1 MKSCSR
7 PNRRQVIGA
16 CAAILLAPESLFAQ
30 ASRLDTAYVNA
41 RIWTGVPGAR
51 LATAIGVA
59 GARIAAVDAGPV
71 QQLTDR
77 GTRVVDLKGAF
88 IVPGFIDNHT
98 HFLLAA
104 ATLAPPDLRQV
115 KSREEFAKRVG
126 DAAQQLPAGEW
137 VQGGN
142 WDAELWGGEL
152 PTRQWI
158 DAVTPN
164 TPVAVTRLDQHM
176 WLLNSVALK
185 LAGIDRN
192 TPEPAGGRIVRDAQG
207 EPTGIVIDLA
217 KVRVERAM
225 PPPTHAKLERM
236 FRDGISFGLRYG
248 VTQSHLMGLDW
259 VMHETVVRLRA
270 KGETDMRFNSLVPL
284 QDWQR
289 MADIVR
295 REGRGDDWVRWGG
308 LKVLADGS
316 LGSRTALFHE
326 PYDDAPDTRGLTVTA
341 EKDLL
346 EWMTQADKLGMQVAA
361 HAIGD
366 AANDLVLDVMA
377 EVAKRNGP
385 RDRRF
390 RIEHAQHLSPQAI
403 PRFAKQNVVPSVQPY
418 HAIDDGRWAIN
429 RIGPQRL
436 KGTYAF
442 GSLLKAGARVSF
454 GSDWPVAPFSPLTG
468 IAAAVLRQ
476 TIDGK
481 NPQGWMP
488 EQRISVEQAL
498 IAYTA
503 TNAYV
508 GFQDD
513 RLGRLVAGYLADFVV
528 LDSDLLTMDPQK
540 LTATRVLRTVV
551 NGKER
556 FTES

>member
-1 MKSCSR
+1 MMQ
-7 PNRRQVIGA
+7 PTRRQFIGA
-16 CAAILLAPESLFAQ
+16 CAATLLTPAQLLAA
-30 ASRLDTAYVNA
+30 AARIDTAYVNG

-51 LATAIGVA
+51 LASAIGVA
-59 GARIAAVDAGPV
+59 GSRIAAVDAGPV
-71 QQLTDR
+71 KQLSDR
-77 GTRVVDLKGAF
+77 GTRVVDLHGAF
-88 IVPGFIDNHT
+88 VVPGFIDNHT
-98 HFLLAA
+98 HFLLGA
-104 ATLAPPDLRQV
+104 ATLAPPDLRDAR
-115 KSREEFAKRVG
+115 SREDFAKRVG
-126 DAAQQLPAGEW
+126 DAAQQLPSGEW

-164 TPVAVTRLDQHM
+164 TPVAVSRLDQHM

-217 KVRVERAM
+217 KERVERVM
-225 PPPTHAKLERM
+225 PPPTEAKLERM
-236 FRDGISFGLRYG
+236 FRDGIAAGLRYG

-259 VMHETVVRLRA
+259 VMHETVVRMRA

-284 QDWQR
+284 KDWERLAQL
-289 MADIVR
+289 VK

-316 LGSRTALFHE
+316 LGSRTALFRA
-326 PYDDAPDTRGLTVTA
+326 PYDDAPQTRGLTVTS
-341 EKDLL
+341 EKDLR
-346 EWMTQADKLGMQVAA
+346 EWLTHADKHGLQVAA

-366 AANDLVLDVMA
+366 EANDLVLDLMA
-377 EVAKRNGP
+377 EVAKTNGP
-385 RDRRF
+385 RDRRY

-403 PRFAKQNVVPSVQPY
+403 ARFGKQNVVPSMQPY

-429 RIGPQRL
+429 RIGAQRL

-442 GSLLKAGARVSF
+442 GSLFAAGARVSF
-454 GSDWPVAPFSPLTG
+454 GSDWPVAPFNPLTG

-481 NPQGWMP
+481 NPQGWLP
-488 EQRISVEQAL
+488 EQRVTVEQAL
-498 IAYTA
+498 TAYTS

-508 GFQDD
+508 GFHDD
-513 RLGRLVAGYLADFVV
+513 RLGRLAAGYLADFVV
-528 LDSDLLTMDPQK
+528 LDSDLLKMDPQK
-540 LTATRVLRTVV
+540 LADARVLRTVV
-551 NGKER
+551 DGKER
-556 FTES
+556 FTAS